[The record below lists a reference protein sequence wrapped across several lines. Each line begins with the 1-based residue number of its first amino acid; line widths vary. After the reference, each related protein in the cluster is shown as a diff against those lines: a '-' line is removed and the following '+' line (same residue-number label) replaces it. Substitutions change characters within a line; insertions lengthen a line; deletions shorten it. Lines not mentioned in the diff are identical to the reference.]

1 MKLEKHGTIVMGM
14 IIACLSCVN
23 LWISKA
29 EGQEKHF
36 PNKPIEIVNN
46 TPPGGPLDNGARI
59 ITTELTKELGVA
71 ISISYKTG
79 AGGLTGASYITTAE
93 ARWVYSAYCLEQ
105 RFYSCSLTRKGS
117 SV

>member
-1 MKLEKHGTIVMGM
+1 MKLKKHGIIVIGM

-79 AGGLTGASYITTAE
+79 ARGLDRSFLYYHRE